1 MRNAMTVDVEDYFQV
16 SAFEPYIS
24 RDSWDAQPCRVEGN
38 VERILALFS
47 SHNVKATFFTL
58 GWVAERYPEMVR
70 QIVAQGHEVA
80 SHGYSHVRATEQTE
94 KEFLADV
101 TKTKTLLEDISGVA
115 VRGYRAATFSVARTN
130 LWVWD
135 ALEEAG
141 YEYSSSLNP
150 IWHDL
155 YGIPDAPRFAFR
167 PNANELVEVP
177 ITTLAFA
184 GRNYPCGGGG
194 FFRLLPFWYFQWA
207 YRRVNMHDRMPALFY
222 FHPWEIDPDQ
232 PRQKG
237 LAARA
242 KFRHYTNLD
251 KTAAR
256 IDKLLGKFTWARMD
270 EIFLAPDFLTNVPN
284 RTVV

>member
-1 MRNAMTVDVEDYFQV
+1 
-16 SAFEPYIS
+16 
-24 RDSWDAQPCRVEGN
+24 
-38 VERILALFS
+38 
-47 SHNVKATFFTL
+47 
-58 GWVAERYPEMVR
+58 
-70 QIVAQGHEVA
+70 
-80 SHGYSHVRATEQTE
+80 
-94 KEFLADV
+94 V

-115 VRGYRAATFSVARTN
+115 VRGYRAATFSVARSN

-135 ALEEAG
+135 ALEKAG

-150 IWHDL
+150 IRHDL

-167 PNANELVEVP
+167 PNGNELVEVP

-194 FFRLLPFWYFQWA
+194 FFRVLPFWYFQWA
-207 YRRVNMHDRMPALFY
+207 YRRVNMHDRMPVLFY

-232 PRQKG
+232 PRQRG

-251 KTAAR
+251 KTTGR
-256 IDKLLGKFTWARMD
+256 LDKLLGEFTWARMD